1 MTPQKL
7 FRTVGAAALAALVL
21 IAMAGVPV
29 LARTAQPHEAAPAAD
44 HAPAAGDHAAAEGP
58 HEQTTLQTLAKLAN
72 FALMAGVL
80 VYFLKSP
87 LTAHLESRAAHI
99 RQDLV
104 TAAEMRAAATA
115 QLAEIDQ
122 KLKGLPAELDA
133 LRAQGARDV
142 AAEQARIAAAADVER
157 TRLLEHT
164 RHEIETRL
172 RVARRELTAHAAQL
186 AVNVAEARIR
196 QSITPEDQLRL
207 VDRFT
212 TQLEEAR

>member
-7 FRTVGAAALAALVL
+7 FRTARAVTVAAFVLMAASAL
-21 IAMAGVPV
+21 PV
-29 LARTAQPHEAAPAAD
+29 HARAAQPHPAAPAD
-44 HAPAAGDHAAAEGP
+44 HAPAAGDHEAAEGP
-58 HEQTTLQTLAKLAN
+58 HEQTPLQTLAKLAN
-72 FALMAGVL
+72 FALLAGAL

-87 LTAHLESRAAHI
+87 VTAHLASRAAHI

-104 TAAEMRAAATA
+104 AAAAMRAAATA

-172 RVARRELTAHAAQL
+172 RLARRELTAHAARL

-207 VDRFT
+207 LDRFT
-212 TQLEEAR
+212 SQLEEAR

>member
-7 FRTVGAAALAALVL
+7 IRTAGAAAFAAFVL
-21 IAMAGVPV
+21 IAMAGVPM
-29 LARTAQPHEAAPAAD
+29 LARAAQPHEAAPAAD

-87 LTAHLESRAAHI
+87 LTAHLKSRAAHI

-115 QLAEIDQ
+115 QLADIDQ

>member
-7 FRTVGAAALAALVL
+7 FRTAGAAVFAAFVL
-21 IAMAGVPV
+21 IATAGVPV
-29 LARTAQPHEAAPAAD
+29 LARAAQPHVAAPAED

-87 LTAHLESRAAHI
+87 LMAHLASRAAHI

-104 TAAEMRAAATA
+104 TAAEMRVAATA
-115 QLAEIDQ
+115 QLAEIDR

>member
-7 FRTVGAAALAALVL
+7 FRPTAAFAAFVL
-21 IAMAGVPV
+21 IAMAGVPM
-29 LARTAQPHEAAPAAD
+29 LARAAQPHEAAPAAD

-87 LTAHLESRAAHI
+87 LTAHLKSRAAHI

>member
-7 FRTVGAAALAALVL
+7 IRTAGAAAFAAFVL
-21 IAMAGVPV
+21 IAMAGVPM
-29 LARTAQPHEAAPAAD
+29 LARAAQPHEAAPAAD

-87 LTAHLESRAAHI
+87 LTAHLKSRAAHI

>member
-1 MTPQKL
+1 MTPDRRQKPL
-7 FRTVGAAALAALVL
+7 RAATFAVFVFAASLGVSSASALA
-21 IAMAGVPV
+21 
-29 LARTAQPHEAAPAAD
+29 AQPHEAAPAAGE
-44 HAPAAGDHAAAEGP
+44 HAVEAEGP
-58 HEQTTLQTLAKLAN
+58 HEQTTLQTVAKLAN
-72 FALMAGVL
+72 FALLAGAL

-87 LTAHLESRAAHI
+87 ITAHLKSRAAHI

-115 QLAEIDQ
+115 QLAEIDR
-122 KLKGLPAELDA
+122 KLKGLPFELDA
-133 LRAQGARDV
+133 LRARGARDLE
-142 AAEQARIAAAADVER
+142 AEQARIAAAADVER
-157 TRLLEHT
+157 SRLLEHT
-164 RHEIETRL
+164 RHEIATRL

-196 QSITPEDQLRL
+196 QTITPEDQLRL

>member
-7 FRTVGAAALAALVL
+7 IRTAGAAAFAAFVL
-21 IAMAGVPV
+21 IAMAGVPM
-29 LARTAQPHEAAPAAD
+29 LARAAQPHEAAPAAD

-87 LTAHLESRAAHI
+87 LTAHLKSRAAHI

-104 TAAEMRAAATA
+104 TAAEMRAAASA
-115 QLAEIDQ
+115 QLADIDQ